1 MASSVL
7 RLASRRVLCVHLNAG
22 FSVRHVFPVT
32 TSAKEEMAK
41 FWEKNTQSK
50 RPLSPHLSIYEWTL
64 PMAMSIIHRGT
75 GVGMSLGVSLF
86 ALSAL
91 ALPGQFS
98 DYLDMI
104 KSLSLG
110 PALIY
115 SAKFALALPVTYHTW
130 NGIRH
135 LAWDMGIGFKIH
147 QLYQSGALVFIL
159 TVFSSLG
166 IAAM

>member
-1 MASSVL
+1 
-7 RLASRRVLCVHLNAG
+7 C
-22 FSVRHVFPVT
+22 
-32 TSAKEEMAK
+32 
-41 FWEKNTQSK
+41 
-50 RPLSPHLSIYEWTL
+50 PLFLPFRWTL

-91 ALPGQFS
+91 VLPGQFS

-110 PALIY
+110 SALIY
-115 SAKFALALPVTYHTW
+115 SSKFALALPLTYHTW

-135 LAWDMGIGFKIH
+135 LVSGLLSSQYIPLVCRPRGANQRGDLTRDELILLYGKAPLTESCPCECTILPLFYSLRNSDLPGLLGVSFSAH
-147 QLYQSGALVFIL
+147 DQLRAQ
-159 TVFSSLG
+159 
-166 IAAM
+166 